1 MYTKASRD
9 ETSRQKISSVYKP
22 VPDRVF
28 PDIYS
33 YECRNVIPHVT
44 TCDVHDTALLFGN
57 QEGLFSADLRAESF
71 NAIQRIKWD
80 ENANRGVDPVAAL
93 HPLDLRSVVVVNGEL
108 RVHRTASS

>member
-1 MYTKASRD
+1 VYTKASRD

-57 QEGLFSADLRAESF
+57 QEGLFSADLRAESSESSGTRM
-71 NAIQRIKWD
+71 QTVVWT
-80 ENANRGVDPVAAL
+80 
-93 HPLDLRSVVVVNGEL
+93 RSQPSIRWICARWSL
-108 RVHRTASS
+108 